1 MTNVAEVLPLLTVEE
16 FLLMRPTTHKVEL
29 VEGTIYNMAGAAAR
43 HNTVTVNA
51 VFALTPAARRL
62 ACDLF
67 ANDMA
72 VKVGPTTAYYPDVVV
87 ACDNEGDSDLV
98 RSKPCLIIEVL
109 SPSTAGTDK
118 REKRVAYQRIAS
130 MKDYLI
136 VDPKTHTVDH
146 HHRENAETWS
156 WTVRGKDDV
165 CTQTCLG
172 DVAINDLFIGLT
184 PTEAEPEF

>member
-1 MTNVAEVLPLLTVEE
+1 MSSLAEVLPVLTVEE

-29 VEGTIYNMAGAAAR
+29 VEGTIYSMTGAAAP
-43 HNTVTVNA
+43 HNTVTINA
-51 VFALTPAARRL
+51 VLALGSAARQL
-62 ACDLF
+62 GSDLF

-87 ACDNEGDSDLV
+87 ACDRDGDSDLV
-98 RSKPCLIIEVL
+98 RSKPCFIIEVL

-130 MKDYLI
+130 MRDYLI

-146 HHRENAETWS
+146 HHREDAETWS
-156 WTVRGKDDV
+156 WTLRAKGDV
-165 CTQTCLG
+165 CSQTCLG
-172 DVAINDLFIGLT
+172 DLAIDDLFIGLS